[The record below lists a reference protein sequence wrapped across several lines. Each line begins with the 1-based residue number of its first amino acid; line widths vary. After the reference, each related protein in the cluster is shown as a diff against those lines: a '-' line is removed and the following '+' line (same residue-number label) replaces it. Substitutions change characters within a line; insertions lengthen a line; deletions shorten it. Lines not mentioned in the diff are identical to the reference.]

1 MSADSVSNNAAGGV
15 APDMTVRVMMDVVLR
30 DARKT
35 KLKNFCGSPKVLTLS
50 VFVSINHVIYAG
62 VS

>member
-15 APDMTVRVMMDVVLR
+15 APDMTVRVMMDAVLK

-35 KLKNFCGSPKVLTLS
+35 KLFFFVKVRR
-50 VFVSINHVIYAG
+50 F
-62 VS
+62 